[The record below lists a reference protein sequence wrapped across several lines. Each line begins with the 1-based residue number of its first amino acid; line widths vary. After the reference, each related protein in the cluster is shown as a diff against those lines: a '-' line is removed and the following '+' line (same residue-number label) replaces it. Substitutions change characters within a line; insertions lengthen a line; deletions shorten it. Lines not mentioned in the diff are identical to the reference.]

1 MFFFYFFA
9 DNEITAVNTEELEGY
24 DGSINASSVDD
35 FYSQVKSN
43 GLEISDEILE
53 DVEEAFA
60 DLDDEEQDVVPEGFR
75 IKHWVSNRSFGE
87 LVDMFK
93 HNEIEKPEMQ
103 RKFVWTSLKSS
114 RLIESIILGLPIPP
128 LFLLEVDDN
137 RYEIIDGYQRLT
149 TLYNFIEGHPWT
161 GIKKDKKNIKSR
173 LSRKN
178 VFPEIAGKSFKEL
191 PEEYQR
197 KIRRSTISLVEF
209 KQLNPGDFSSKYL
222 IFERI
227 NTGSEKL
234 NGMQIR
240 KSLAYGPFIE
250 SLYSA
255 ASRSEN
261 YLSLFTSTQIK
272 KDLHVEA
279 FLRILAMSDIY
290 YGKFKSSKQ
299 GIKNILDEYGE
310 QKKSESIS
318 EEVISKLFSSLDQL
332 LEFFEAKKLFRRV
345 NANRDIE
352 GILNFGI
359 LESLLG
365 VMVFGG
371 YKLPDNFNEKYI
383 NHMGQLF
390 DGYLL
395 DESHNPFS
403 TSTGSVSSIKK
414 RFEIFEGMLEK

>member
-161 GIKKDKKNIKSR
+161 GIKSDKKNIKSR

-197 KIRRSTISLVEF
+197 KIRRSTTI
-209 KQLNPGDFSSKYL
+209 
-222 IFERI
+222 
-227 NTGSEKL
+227 
-234 NGMQIR
+234 
-240 KSLAYGPFIE
+240 
-250 SLYSA
+250 
-255 ASRSEN
+255 
-261 YLSLFTSTQIK
+261 LFQ
-272 KDLHVEA
+272 
-279 FLRILAMSDIY
+279 
-290 YGKFKSSKQ
+290 
-299 GIKNILDEYGE
+299 N
-310 QKKSESIS
+310 
-318 EEVISKLFSSLDQL
+318 
-332 LEFFEAKKLFRRV
+332 
-345 NANRDIE
+345 N
-352 GILNFGI
+352 
-359 LESLLG
+359 
-365 VMVFGG
+365 
-371 YKLPDNFNEKYI
+371 
-383 NHMGQLF
+383 
-390 DGYLL
+390 
-395 DESHNPFS
+395 
-403 TSTGSVSSIKK
+403 
-414 RFEIFEGMLEK
+414 